1 MFSTISAPVAVSENR
16 CSEGVK
22 VVRIQ
27 NAAGFF
33 HSCGK
38 RCGSQKNPA
47 KCGYFHPQAPGI
59 DPENAAMLATSC

>member
-1 MFSTISAPVAVSENR
+1 MFSTIPAPVEADEKR

-38 RCGSQKNPA
+38 RCGSHKNPA
-47 KCGYFHPQAPGI
+47 NCGYFHPQAPGI
-59 DPENAAMLATSC
+59 RLRNAAMLATSC